1 MSRIALTSRDVAMK
15 HVRRRYVPVVST
27 LAAASLVILPI
38 IVSTPIVPD
47 LGFMVLVA
55 WRLLRPE
62 LWTAQAALP
71 FGFFNDLIAGHP
83 IGQSM
88 ALWTMTFLILDVID
102 SRAIYRDYWMDWLIA
117 SVLILFNAAGGWLVA
132 RAMGSQAEFGILWP
146 QIGLSVLAYPVV
158 ARLVGALDRW
168 RVSR

>member
-27 LAAASLVILPI
+27 LVAASLVMLPI
-38 IVSTPIVPD
+38 VVSTPIIPD

-71 FGFFNDLIAGHP
+71 FGFFNDLIGGHP

-88 ALWTMTFLILDVID
+88 ALWTIAFLILDVID

-117 SVLILFNAAGGWLVA
+117 SLLILFNSAGSWLVA
-132 RAMGSQAEFGILWP
+132 RTMGSQAEFAILWP
-146 QIGLSVLAYPVV
+146 QIGLSILAYPVV
-158 ARLVGALDRW
+158 ARLVVGLDRW
-168 RVSR
+168 RLTR